1 MLILHETPGSRYSL
15 YPGDRLSSGS
25 ISEEIHFGETN
36 VLGIVK
42 EKRIMAIQKEKRTCK
57 DYEKDDSQA
66 KCYIENILSKR
77 YKLEK
82 EIIEECQWN
91 NYNVTRL
98 CMIPQMNNLLQFWT
112 EYDNQ
117 SWSQCVTEDEYL
129 CMIGELI
136 TDSREHRGEGYI
148 WLLFSITFHCT
159 EDACRTQAKDQNL
172 LEN

>member
-82 EIIEECQWN
+82 EIIEGGFS
-91 NYNVTRL
+91 VTR
-98 CMIPQMNNLLQFWT
+98 FDYT
-112 EYDNQ
+112 
-117 SWSQCVTEDEYL
+117 
-129 CMIGELI
+129 G
-136 TDSREHRGEGYI
+136 
-148 WLLFSITFHCT
+148 
-159 EDACRTQAKDQNL
+159 A
-172 LEN
+172 

>member
-42 EKRIMAIQKEKRTCK
+42 EKRIMAIQKEKGTCK
-57 DYEKDDSQA
+57 DYGKDDSQA

-98 CMIPQMNNLLQFWT
+98 CMIPQMNNLWQFWT
-112 EYDNQ
+112 DYNQ
-117 SWSQCVTEDEYL
+117 SLTQCVTEDEYL
-129 CMIGELI
+129 CMMAELM
-136 TDSREHRGEGYI
+136 TDTREHRGERY
-148 WLLFSITFHCT
+148 SH
-159 EDACRTQAKDQNL
+159 QK
-172 LEN
+172 